1 MYISKVATVWT
12 VKFCAAKQLPWM
24 AKQPPR
30 KIAPLDGKIAPL
42 KKKSNLGNGKI
53 APLSFEIQV
62 KFSQNSSPQRFV
74 AKSLLF
80 FVATLFLHIFLPIQP
95 IYFLCND
102 CYWILQRGYF
112 AYRLIIHFLPME
124 KLATFFV
131 EIYLGELFC
140 IINNYNLGQGSYFA
154 ISKNRFFFRGAILPS
169 RGAILRGGYFVIQGS
184 YFAAQNLTV
193 QTVLT

>member
-1 MYISKVATVWT
+1 MIFQLLHFSVQMSRRTVWT

-102 CYWILQRGYF
+102 LLLDSIEGLFC
-112 AYRLIIHFLPME
+112 LPIDN
-124 KLATFFV
+124 TFFANGK
-131 EIYLGELFC
+131 IGNIFCRNLF
-140 IINNYNLGQGSYFA
+140 G
-154 ISKNRFFFRGAILPS
+154 GAILCNQQ
-169 RGAILRGGYFVIQGS
+169 L
-184 YFAAQNLTV
+184 
-193 QTVLT
+193 

>member
-1 MYISKVATVWT
+1 
-12 VKFCAAKQLPWM
+12 M

-80 FVATLFLHIFLPIQP
+80 FVATFFLHIFLPIQP

-154 ISKNRFFFRGAILPS
+154 ISKNRFFFQGS
-169 RGAILRGGYFVIQGS
+169 YFAIQGS
-184 YFAAQNLTV
+184 YFAGGLFCHPGELFCCTELDGPNGIFHHTTV
-193 QTVLT
+193 YISYNFQVCETHLNR